1 MPDDFKE
8 RFAAKVGDEIN
19 AGIKAKLSIFEH
31 AKKLLVEKGWTQD
44 EVARDADGHPCDSH
58 SEAAACFC
66 SIGAL
71 QRAQKD
77 LMIEGVVSRDDL
89 ILSFERVT
97 HIGDLADFNDAEER
111 TEEQVLDQFDIVIN
125 KYKEMV
131 K

>member
-1 MPDDFKE
+1 MSDFKE
-8 RFAAKVGDEIN
+8 LFAARVGDEIN
-19 AGIKAKLSIFEH
+19 NKIRAKLSIFEG

-44 EVARDADGHPCDSH
+44 DVAKDRFSVPCDALSR
-58 SEAAACFC
+58 EATCFC
-66 SIGAL
+66 AVGAIL
-71 QRAQKD
+71 RAQED
-77 LMIEGVVSRDDL
+77 LRIEQNVTCRDDL

-111 TEEQVLDQFDIVIN
+111 TEEQVLEQFDIVIN